1 MRSSSSITPTLLNF
15 RNETI
20 DNPKKIQTFSTVISV
35 LLAKRPKL
43 KENIQ
48 RKITLITSRMKTLIS
63 FSSRQETKKKE
74 EIKLI
79 L

>member
-20 DNPKKIQTFSTVISV
+20 DNPKKIQTFSTIISV

-48 RKITLITSRMKTLIS
+48 RKITLITSRMKTLNS
-63 FSSRQETKKKE
+63 FSSQQQTKKK
-74 EIKLI
+74 LN
-79 L
+79 

>member
-63 FSSRQETKKKE
+63 FSSWQETKKKE